1 MTSTASTEQSDHLLA
16 AAVDRVEA
24 LSGTLATESVTRM
37 DETLP
42 WFRALPANQR
52 SWVTLV
58 AQAGI
63 ASYVAWMRLPDQ
75 RLRLTEEVFGA
86 APRDLARAMSLRQ
99 TVELIEVVI
108 SIAEQRVPQL
118 ADPGME
124 TALRTSVLRFAR
136 EIAFAAARV
145 YAAAAERRGLWDA
158 RLEALVIDGLVRGG
172 AAEEAS
178 PVSQAVALGWKTT
191 GPVTVV
197 VGSAGST
204 DPTEVME
211 GVHRF
216 ARRRGLD
223 ALAGVHGGRLV
234 VVLGGETD
242 PMDAAR
248 GLADDFADGPIV
260 VGPRGADLGSATAV
274 TQTALR
280 GLAAARAWPSAPR
293 PISSDDLLPE
303 RALAGDAEARADLI
317 STIYRPLAAS
327 GDTLLDTVTAFLD
340 SGGGLESTA
349 RALFVHPNTVR
360 YRLRRVGE
368 VCGQSPTTPRG
379 AFALRLALTFGR
391 LAEVARDTPP
401 DSAL

>member
-178 PVSQAVALGWKTT
+178 PVSQAVA
-191 GPVTVV
+191 
-197 VGSAGST
+197 
-204 DPTEVME
+204 
-211 GVHRF
+211 
-216 ARRRGLD
+216 
-223 ALAGVHGGRLV
+223 
-234 VVLGGETD
+234 
-242 PMDAAR
+242 
-248 GLADDFADGPIV
+248 
-260 VGPRGADLGSATAV
+260 
-274 TQTALR
+274 
-280 GLAAARAWPSAPR
+280 
-293 PISSDDLLPE
+293 
-303 RALAGDAEARADLI
+303 
-317 STIYRPLAAS
+317 
-327 GDTLLDTVTAFLD
+327 
-340 SGGGLESTA
+340 
-349 RALFVHPNTVR
+349 
-360 YRLRRVGE
+360 
-368 VCGQSPTTPRG
+368 
-379 AFALRLALTFGR
+379 
-391 LAEVARDTPP
+391 
-401 DSAL
+401 

>member
-1 MTSTASTEQSDHLLA
+1 VTSSNEQSDHLLA
-16 AAVDRVEA
+16 AAVERVEQ
-24 LSGTLATESVTRM
+24 LSGTLATESVARM
-37 DETLP
+37 DESLP

-108 SIAEQRVPQL
+108 SVAEQRVPPL

-191 GPVTVV
+191 GPVTVI
-197 VGSAGST
+197 VGSAGKL
-204 DPTEVME
+204 DPTEVMD

-242 PMDAAR
+242 PMDAAK
-248 GLADDFADGPIV
+248 GLIDDFADGPIV
-260 VGPRGADLGSATAV
+260 VGPRGTDLSSATLV

-280 GLAAARAWPSAPR
+280 GLAAARAWPGAPR
-293 PISSDDLLPE
+293 PVNADELLPE
-303 RALAGDAEARADLI
+303 RALAGDSEARAELI
-317 STIYRPLAAS
+317 ASIYRPLTAS
-327 GDTLLDTVTAFLD
+327 GDTLLDTVTSFLD
-340 SGGGLESTA
+340 AGSGLEATA

-379 AFALRLALTFGR
+379 AFALRLALAFGR
-391 LAEVARDTPP
+391 LEEPAAEAMP
-401 DSAL
+401 